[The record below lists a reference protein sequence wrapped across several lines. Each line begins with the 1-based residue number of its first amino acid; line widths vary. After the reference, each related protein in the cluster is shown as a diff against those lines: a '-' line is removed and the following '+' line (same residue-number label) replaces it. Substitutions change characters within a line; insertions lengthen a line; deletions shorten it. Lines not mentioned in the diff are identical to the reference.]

1 MKMKN
6 MSILATIIIAS
17 VAANSAQ
24 AIQKHD
30 PRFQTA
36 HTTVSQQNDPDLL
49 HQLSTKSGSP
59 HNKPDL
65 YVGRYVSPV
74 VERDLAREVRYQ
86 NGSPRSKIDTA
97 VQSFD
102 LAPLK

>member
-1 MKMKN
+1 MKHVPV
-6 MSILATIIIAS
+6 LAAVLAAS
-17 VAANSAQ
+17 VGANSAH

-30 PRFQTA
+30 PIFQTA
-36 HTTVSQQNDPDLL
+36 RTTVLQKNDPDLL
-49 HQLSTKSGSP
+49 HQLRTKYGSP

-65 YVGRYVSPV
+65 YVGRSVGPV
-74 VERDLAREVRYQ
+74 MDRDLAREVRYQ

-97 VQSFD
+97 VLSFD